1 MDGPRWSIILNF
13 PLCSPLIRSDRHGP
27 STIRIFL
34 RYAAIQSRYIVC
46 LPAVLN
52 VHDNL
57 RRRLR
62 LIGPSIKRIQTE
74 PNRFAPFESILY
86 RTVFRMWWRL
96 EDSDVSPQNEFS
108 CRLRSLSGHLRRRQH
123 SERNPGHNEC
133 DNRGGLFHS
142 ATLVHTSESCLD
154 FCSFRSQKTGR
165 NPSVQV
171 IFNTYETTFSNSGA
185 FALSCTPG
193 NPDNPRGCT
202 SCGSVEGWLRKV
214 DPLGRYRVLL
224 RPW

>member
-1 MDGPRWSIILNF
+1 MGGPRWSLIRTF
-13 PLCSPLIRSDRHGP
+13 PLFIPLIRSDRHGP
-27 STIRIFL
+27 SAIGIFL
-34 RYAAIQSRYIVC
+34 WYAAIQSRYIVC
-46 LPAVLN
+46 RPLLLKKN
-52 VHDNL
+52 DNL

-62 LIGPSIKRIQTE
+62 LFGPSIKRIQTE

-165 NPSVQV
+165 NPSVRV
-171 IFNTYETTFSNSGA
+171 IFNAYETTFSNSGA
-185 FALSCTPG
+185 FALSCTTRNPG
-193 NPDNPRGCT
+193 NPGGCT
-202 SCGSVEGWLRKV
+202 PCGSVKG
-214 DPLGRYRVLL
+214 
-224 RPW
+224 